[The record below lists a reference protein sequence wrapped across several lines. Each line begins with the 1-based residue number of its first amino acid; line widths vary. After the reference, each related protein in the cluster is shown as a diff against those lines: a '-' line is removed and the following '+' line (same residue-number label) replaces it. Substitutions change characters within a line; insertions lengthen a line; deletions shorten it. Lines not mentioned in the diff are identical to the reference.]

1 MTSRGM
7 WTSRMGFILAA
18 AGSAVG
24 LGNVWKLPYV
34 TGTNGGGY
42 FILIYLVAVL
52 ALGFPIMI
60 AEFVLGRNTGT
71 SPVGTYRKLAGKGS
85 PFVVL
90 GWMGVAAGFII
101 LSYYSVVAGWTLHYV
116 ILSITNAFTGREP
129 NEIRALFGDL
139 YAHGPLNLFWHTI
152 FMAITVAVVLGGVQ
166 KGIERSSKIMM
177 PLLFLLLA
185 IQALLFKKQPLKSS

>member
-139 YAHGPLNLFWHTI
+139 SPAHPLSPFS
-152 FMAITVAVVLGGVQ
+152 VAT
-166 KGIERSSKIMM
+166 RS
-177 PLLFLLLA
+177 
-185 IQALLFKKQPLKSS
+185 